1 MGECRTPPSRSVLR
15 IWPCFA
21 PPDSACSV
29 PKPSLPFAALFVAI
43 LPGSL
48 FFLPAVAAADPTPPA
63 APVAVGAVKCPGVVA
78 KDPAK
83 ETSTEA
89 TSRASCTDEAKAGI
103 AAGLAALPAPKAGLE
118 VSANVEKAGVKG
130 GEGTAQVA
138 LLVKEKSSQK
148 LVAVVHA
155 TASVRG
161 GTGKDADLLRVAIRR
176 AAESAVKRSAPVLDK
191 KR

>member
-1 MGECRTPPSRSVLR
+1 
-15 IWPCFA
+15 
-21 PPDSACSV
+21 
-29 PKPSLPFAALFVAI
+29 
-43 LPGSL
+43 
-48 FFLPAVAAADPTPPA
+48 
-63 APVAVGAVKCPGVVA
+63 
-78 KDPAK
+78 
-83 ETSTEA
+83 
-89 TSRASCTDEAKAGI
+89 
-103 AAGLAALPAPKAGLE
+103 LAALPAPKAGLE

>member
-1 MGECRTPPSRSVLR
+1 M
-15 IWPCFA
+15 
-21 PPDSACSV
+21 
-29 PKPSLPFAALFVAI
+29 PKPSPLFAAPLAAI
-43 LPGSL
+43 LSGSL
-48 FFLPAVAAADPTPPA
+48 FFLPASAAADPTSPPPA

-83 ETSTEA
+83 ETALET

-118 VSANVEKAGVKG
+118 VSANVEKAGVKA

-155 TASVRG
+155 SASVRG